1 MMKNK
6 KWLWVLWG
14 LLFVAYAC
22 TDEEPV
28 LSVDL
33 QEGGSVLLGAEGS
46 ASSTLSFSASQSW
59 TTSVSADWLK
69 VEPSS
74 GEAGSHTLTLEV
86 LKPNDTGDVRT
97 ATLSLVA
104 GESSQRIA
112 VTQNEYIRLEKE
124 TYELPAAA
132 GQVNINFY
140 TTLAEG
146 DFGIYHTGDWSSAE
160 GSPLPATRA
169 TEEERY
175 YVRLDVPANESNQS
189 RTFNVYFVKEPVDI
203 DNLAGNILATATV
216 VQAGLQSGTSEST
229 EGDGEVNLLQGHT
242 DGDGIPL
249 ILMGD
254 GFIDT
259 EIASGYY
266 DEVLN
271 QAVENFFTEHPI
283 NALRGYFDI
292 YAVTVVSPSN
302 MFGSGETALGCR
314 MEGGTSTLVEGDDEA
329 VQRYARL
336 VEGVELDDAQVVVV
350 LNSNA
355 YAGTNYNYWY
365 TNGTPSNFAIA
376 YCPVIENLASENF
389 RRVLVHETVGHGIG
403 KLDDEYAYE
412 ENPQMPSDEI
422 AERQQQQEDFGWWQ
436 NVDFTDSKADVLWSD
451 FLFDTRYDGQ
461 GLGIFEGACTYM
473 TGAYRSTEE
482 SMMRNNIQGFNAP
495 SRRAI
500 YNNIIQRGEGRTP
513 SLEEF
518 IDFDQRTYAVPAQT
532 RSLVPSRP
540 FGRPQVRRLDRPLGQ

>member
-22 TDEEPV
+22 TDEKPV

-74 GEAGSHTLTLEV
+74 GEAGSHTLTLQV

-97 ATLSLVA
+97 ATLTLIA

-112 VTQNEYIRLEKE
+112 VTQNEYIRLKQE

-132 GQVNINFY
+132 GQVIINFY

-169 TEEERY
+169 TEGESY

-189 RTFNVYFVKEPVDI
+189 RTFNVYFVKEPADI

-302 MFGSGETALGCR
+302 MFGVGETALGCQ

-403 KLDDEYAYE
+403 KLDDEYAYD
-412 ENPQMPSDEI
+412 ENPQMPSNEI
-422 AERQQQQEDFGWWQ
+422 AERQEQQQNFGWWQ
-436 NVDFTDSKADVLWSD
+436 NVDFTNDPQAVLWSD
-451 FLFDTRYDGQ
+451 FLDDARYDGQ
-461 GLGIFEGACTYM
+461 GLGVFEGACTYLS
-473 TGAYRSTEE
+473 GAWRSTEE
-482 SMMRNNIQGFNAP
+482 SMMNGNTMGFNAP

-500 YNNIIQRGEGRTP
+500 YNNIIERGEGRTP
-513 SLEEF
+513 DLEEF
-518 IDFDQRTYAVPAQT
+518 IAFDLEHYVAPSQT
-532 RSLVPSRP
+532 RAAVPSRP
-540 FGRPQVRRLDRPLGQ
+540 FARPRVVKLERPLGE